1 MTRPTPRMDSPIK
14 EEEACLDKASD
25 SREAGCGIETRQALL
40 EAALSCFSAHGFEGT
55 SIRDIAHRAGRNS
68 SLISHHFGSKEGL
81 YVEVFRH
88 IFRTRHPLP
97 KAPTEAY
104 RPPQNRTE
112 ALHSF
117 REQIRLLVVEFNPS
131 PAQSGSVLHRGR
143 RLFLHE
149 LQEPR
154 PQVTAILRV
163 EIEPWIRKFNDCLRI
178 LRPSLDEAQRNFL
191 GVSILGEMISHV
203 LLDSLRAKVGG
214 EPSLSVD
221 QIVDLLT
228 EFNLRA
234 VGVTEDDF
242 GERTIGN
249 V

>member
-1 MTRPTPRMDSPIK
+1 MTRPTPRMDSPIQ
-14 EEEACLDKASD
+14 EEACPHKPGD
-25 SREAGCGIETRQALL
+25 SREAGGGIETRQALL

-88 IFRTRHPLP
+88 IFRTRHP
-97 KAPTEAY
+97 ASQATAEEY
-104 RPPQNRTE
+104 RPPQDRAE
-112 ALHSF
+112 ALQSF
-117 REQIRLLVVEFNPS
+117 REQIRLLVLEFNPS
-131 PAQSGSVLHRGR
+131 PEQSESVLHRGR

-163 EIEPWIRKFNDCLRI
+163 EIEPWIRKFSDCLRI
-178 LRPSLDEAQRNFL
+178 LRPALDEAQRNFL
-191 GVSILGEMISHV
+191 GVSIMGEMISHV
-203 LLDSLRAKVGG
+203 LLDNLHAKAGG
-214 EPSLSVD
+214 EPGLSVA

-234 VGVTEDDF
+234 VGVTGDDF
-242 GERTIGN
+242 GERTIGT

>member
-1 MTRPTPRMDSPIK
+1 MTRRSLLMDSPLRGK
-14 EEEACLDKASD
+14 ACRQESGDGQ
-25 SREAGCGIETRQALL
+25 ETGCGFETRQALL

-55 SIRDIAHRAGRNS
+55 SIRDIARHARRNS

-88 IFRTRHPLP
+88 IFRTRHGASQ
-97 KAPTEAY
+97 APAENY
-104 RPPQNRTE
+104 QPPRGRAE
-112 ALHSF
+112 ALQTF
-117 REQIRLLVVEFNPS
+117 RELVRLLVLEFNPS
-131 PAQSGSVLHRGR
+131 PEPHESVLHRGR

-154 PQVTAILRV
+154 PQVTAILRE
-163 EIEPWIRKFNDCLRI
+163 EIEPWIRKFGDCLCI
-178 LRPSLDEAQRNFL
+178 LRPGLDEAQRNFL

-203 LLDSLRAKVGG
+203 LLDRLHAKVTE
-214 EPSLSVD
+214 EPGLSLV

-234 VGVTEDDF
+234 VGVTGDDF
-242 GERTIGN
+242 ENRTKGA